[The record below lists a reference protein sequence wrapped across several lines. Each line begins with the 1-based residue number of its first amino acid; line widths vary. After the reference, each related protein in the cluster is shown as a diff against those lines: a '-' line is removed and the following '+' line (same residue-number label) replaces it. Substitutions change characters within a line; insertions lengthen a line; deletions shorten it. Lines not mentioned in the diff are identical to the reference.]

1 MTTFKDI
8 AQEITD
14 LHERKNADYGNAFGK
29 SYSKFEGYRIGAGL
43 EYAVGRM
50 SDKMERIS
58 NLAFNGNSKVKDESV
73 RDTLVDLAAYA
84 IMTIVEFDGM
94 ERPMPET
101 EQHGIGWATYQE

>member
-1 MTTFKDI
+1 MATFKDI

-14 LHERKNADYGNAFGK
+14 LHERKDADYGNAFGK

-58 NLAFNGNSKVKDESV
+58 NLAFNGNSRVSDESID
-73 RDTLVDLAAYA
+73 DTLLDLAAYA
-84 IMTIVEFDGM
+84 IMTVVE
-94 ERPMPET
+94 RRRK
-101 EQHGIGWATYQE
+101 